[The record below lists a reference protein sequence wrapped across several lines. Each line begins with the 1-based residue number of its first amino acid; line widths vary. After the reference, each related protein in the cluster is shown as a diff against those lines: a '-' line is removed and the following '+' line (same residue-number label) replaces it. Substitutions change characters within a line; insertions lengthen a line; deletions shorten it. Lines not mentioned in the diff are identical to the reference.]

1 MLHRI
6 LRIAL
11 IILDA
16 FLALTALAGGIALI
30 AGINTPPPELLKGFF
45 FGSYLIPGLSLVL
58 IVGGCALAAAILLL
72 RRHALGSLVALASG
86 VIIIGFEIV
95 EVLVIGSDP
104 GVARS
109 LQVFYSTLGLIIAVA
124 AAALLLI
131 ERSAAP
137 QVQRAR

>member
-16 FLALTALAGGIALI
+16 FLALTAFAGGIGLLTGA
-30 AGINTPPPELLKGFF
+30 AAPSTDLLKDSPFS
-45 FGSYLIPGLSLVL
+45 SYTIPALSLFV
-58 IVGGCALAAAILLL
+58 IVGGCALAATILLL
-72 RRHALGSLVALASG
+72 RRHALGPMVALASG

-104 GVARS
+104 GLARS
-109 LQVFYSTLGLIIAVA
+109 LQIFYFSLGLLIAVIAAVMLFTERRA
-124 AAALLLI
+124 AAK
-131 ERSAAP
+131 
-137 QVQRAR
+137 V

>member
-16 FLALTALAGGIALI
+16 FLALTAFAGGIGLLTGA
-30 AGINTPPPELLKGFF
+30 AAPSTDLLKDSPFS
-45 FGSYLIPGLSLVL
+45 SYTIPALSLFV

-72 RRHALGSLVALASG
+72 RRHPQAALVALASG

-104 GVARS
+104 GLARS
-109 LQVFYSTLGLIIAVA
+109 LQIFYFTLGLLIAVIA
-124 AAALLLI
+124 AVMLLI
-131 ERSAAP
+131 ERRATP
-137 QVQRAR
+137 QT

>member
-16 FLALTALAGGIALI
+16 FLALTAFAGGIGLL
-30 AGINTPPPELLKGFF
+30 AGLNAPPPELLNGLF
-45 FGSYLIPGLSLVL
+45 FGSYIIPGLSLFL

-72 RRHALGSLVALASG
+72 CRHTLGSLVALASG

-95 EVLVIGSDP
+95 EVLVIGSAP
-104 GVARS
+104 GVART
-109 LQVFYSTLGLIIAVA
+109 LQVFYSTLGLLIAVIA
-124 AAALLLI
+124 AVMVLI
-131 ERSAAP
+131 ERRAAP
-137 QVQRAR
+137 KA